1 MVNPSDFKKIY
12 SSRNENTEKVF
23 EKRAVPKGSKDF
35 KKVLEEAS
43 EDSKKDD
50 EEVIAEASGRDAQ
63 AEEGLPSLLSL
74 ASKQKSKLLDS
85 LQEEVPEY
93 AEGEAG
99 EKPVADSKTDKAKKM
114 PSKYTVDERSASSGK
129 EEMIAQDTPKPSLR
143 EKVTDKEDSEGS
155 PFSVFKQ
162 VQGKDNK
169 EKGFSQFTQDQS
181 DLSYLNPLQG
191 SLEGA
196 ASTQAADVKP
206 ASRAAYIQDIVNQMV
221 AKLQTVRT
229 EGKTDTIITL
239 KQPPMF
245 DGVNLIVTSFDSAKK
260 EFNIAF
266 ENLSPQAKQML
277 DLQQNRTDLKLA
289 LEEKGYGVHIIV
301 TTTEVEHPVTVAQ
314 NTAHNDARERR
325 QDGEQPRQQKR
336 QKQQG

>member
-1 MVNPSDFKKIY
+1 MVNPSDFKRIY
-12 SSRNENTEKVF
+12 SSRSENTERSI
-23 EKRAVPKGSKDF
+23 EKRAVPKGTKDF
-35 KKVLEEAS
+35 KKVLEESS

-50 EEVIAEASGRDAQ
+50 EDAIAEASGRDAQ

-74 ASKQKSKLLDS
+74 AAKQKHKFLDD
-85 LQEEVPEY
+85 EDVPEY
-93 AEGEAG
+93 AQGEAG
-99 EKPVADSKTDKAKKM
+99 EKLVADGKTDKTKKM
-114 PSKYTVDERSASSGK
+114 PSKYSVGEREASSGK
-129 EEMIAQDTPKPSLR
+129 EEMVAQDAPKASLK
-143 EKVTDKEDSEGS
+143 EKVTDKEDSEHPLS
-155 PFSVFKQ
+155 AFKD
-162 VQGKDNK
+162 VQGKDKK

-181 DLSYLNPLQG
+181 DLSYLSPQQG

-196 ASTQAADVKP
+196 AAAQAADVKP
-206 ASRAAYIQDIVNQMV
+206 ASRASYIQDIVNQMV
-221 AKLQTVRT
+221 AKLQTART

-245 DGVNLIVTSFDSAKK
+245 DGANLIVTSFDSAKK

-277 DLQQNRTDLKLA
+277 DLQQNRNDLKLA

-325 QDGEQPRQQKR
+325 EDGEQPRQQKR